1 MTTPPPYDQQGN
13 TKVFAKEIKDTT
25 RIVKA
30 AVFNTRGDTF
40 TLQELAALQTVKLT
54 DEQKRTLALA
64 KKLNAIINQ
73 YGKKNDALATAMGI
87 QAVADANTHN
97 GVLDKDRFKED
108 LAKYFIDQKW
118 VFDANKPEV
127 TLSAVGARIHKVGES
142 PLAESLFGR
151 ERVGAYGWKDELQE
165 KGNPEYNQAHHL
177 AAYIIATIDYGD
189 EIAMKEAYLMDKH
202 HPYDIQVSLIATNI
216 ANLIKNNKV
225 AISMIWKAIYDR
237 LKED

>member
-1 MTTPPPYDQQGN
+1 LSADQQ
-13 TKVFAKEIKDTT
+13 
-25 RIVKA
+25 
-30 AVFNTRGDTF
+30 
-40 TLQELAALQTVKLT
+40 
-54 DEQKRTLALA
+54 RTLAIA
-64 KKLNAIINQ
+64 ADLNKIINQ
-73 YGKKNDALATAMGI
+73 YGKKDDALATAKGI
-87 QAVADANTHN
+87 QVIANYNTRD
-97 GVLDKDRFKED
+97 GVLNKEGFKRD
-108 LAKYFIDQKW
+108 LAKFFIDQKW